1 MNGGKKDVE
10 NVVLGGMIAVGTR
23 LKWLVS
29 MNIFFKNHKF
39 NLALND

>member
-10 NVVLGGMIAVGTR
+10 NVVLGGMIPVGTR

-29 MNIFFKNHKF
+29 INIFKKKI
-39 NLALND
+39 LI

>member
-10 NVVLGGMIAVGTR
+10 NVILGGIISIGTG

-29 MNIFFKNHKF
+29 INIFLKKS
-39 NLALND
+39 NLI

>member
-10 NVVLGGMIAVGTR
+10 NVVLGGMIPVGTG

-29 MNIFFKNHKF
+29 INIF
-39 NLALND
+39 

>member
-10 NVVLGGMIAVGTR
+10 NVVLGGMIPVGMG

-29 MNIFFKNHKF
+29 INIFKKI
-39 NLALND
+39 LI